1 MQFLIFTRYLRFK
14 YNPKQLKKMTA
25 PKFSTRVF
33 LRRSLVSLL
42 ILIAM
47 LVSVYVFAKAK

>member
-1 MQFLIFTRYLRFK
+1 
-14 YNPKQLKKMTA
+14 MTA

-33 LRRSLVSLL
+33 IRRSFVSLL